1 MYYYHD
7 YYDVDLTTTP
17 SPTDKCKQFATNSM
31 LTKYI
36 SCHCQKILCFL
47 HIRLVFLPKTG
58 DILCQ
63 IHLGTS
69 RIEAVKNEILRYL
82 RYWLLVAQS
91 APVALGSCIHPN
103 SKHTRT
109 TSSTACS
116 AVLVPC
122 PQCCSLDMVMLT
134 HIGRSCCRGVSPCRN
149 KHFWENTG

>member
-91 APVALGSCIHPN
+91 KPCRWRC
-103 SKHTRT
+103 T
-109 TSSTACS
+109 TACPCGPWILHPS
-116 AVLVPC
+116 KFETHQNYIIDCLQCCPCPLPAVL
-122 PQCCSLDMVMLT
+122 
-134 HIGRSCCRGVSPCRN
+134 
-149 KHFWENTG
+149 